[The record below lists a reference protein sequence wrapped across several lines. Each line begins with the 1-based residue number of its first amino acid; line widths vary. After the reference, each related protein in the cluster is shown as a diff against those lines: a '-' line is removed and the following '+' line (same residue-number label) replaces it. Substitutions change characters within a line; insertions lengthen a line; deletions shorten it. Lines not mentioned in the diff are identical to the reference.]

1 MVEKE
6 DIIIN
11 RVEKSGLIT
20 FNLEDYVDHK
30 ERVIYDLAD
39 NLFQGLILK
48 EKDFRTFIKEND
60 WAQYEGK
67 NVAIIC
73 SVDAI
78 VPSWAFMLLASKM
91 LPYANAIVF
100 GSMADL
106 EKQLIKA
113 ALNNIDF
120 TQYQNAKIIIKGCA
134 NLAESEY
141 ALVELTKKLQPFA
154 ASIMFG
160 EPCSTV
166 PIYKAQKK

>member
-20 FNLEDYVDHK
+20 FNLEDYVNHR
-30 ERVIYDLAD
+30 ERVVYDLAD

-48 EKDFRTFIKEND
+48 EKDFRTSIKEND
-60 WAQYEGK
+60 WAQYERK
-67 NVAIIC
+67 NVAITC
-73 SVDAI
+73 SAEAI

-91 LPYANAIVF
+91 LPYANTIVF
-100 GSMADL
+100 GSPSDL
-106 EKQLIKA
+106 EKQLIKT

-120 TQYQNAKIIIKGCA
+120 TQYQNAKVIIKGCA
-134 NLAESEY
+134 NLPESEY

-166 PIYKAQKK
+166 PIFKAKRT

>member
-11 RVEKSGLIT
+11 RVEKSGLVT
-20 FNLEDYVDHK
+20 FNLEDYVDYK
-30 ERVIYDLAD
+30 ERIIYDLAD

-60 WAQYEGK
+60 WAQYERK

-73 SVDAI
+73 SADAI

-134 NLAESEY
+134 NLPESEY
-141 ALVELTKKLQPFA
+141 ALVELTKKLLPFA

>member
-1 MVEKE
+1 MIEKGNT
-6 DIIIN
+6 IVN

-20 FNLEDYVDHK
+20 FNLEEYVDK
-30 ERVIYDLAD
+30 RERVVYDLAD

-60 WAQYEGK
+60 WAQYERK

-73 SVDAI
+73 SADAI
-78 VPSWAFMLLASKM
+78 VPSWAYMLLASKM
-91 LPYANAIVF
+91 LPYAKAIVF
-100 GSMADL
+100 GDMADL
-106 EKQLIKA
+106 ERQLIKT
-113 ALNNIDF
+113 ALDNIDF
-120 TQYQNAKIIIKGCA
+120 TQYQSAKIIIKGCA
-134 NLAESEY
+134 NLAASEY
-141 ALVELTKKLQPFA
+141 ALVELTKKLQPIA